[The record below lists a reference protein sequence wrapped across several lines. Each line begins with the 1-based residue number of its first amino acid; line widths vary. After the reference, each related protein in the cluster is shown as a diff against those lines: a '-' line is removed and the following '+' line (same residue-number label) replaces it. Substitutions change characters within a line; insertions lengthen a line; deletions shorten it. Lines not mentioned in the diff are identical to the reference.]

1 MKRLTP
7 LALIAA
13 MALALPA
20 QAEIG
25 GDIVAQLRA
34 QGFSQITV
42 THTLLGRVRIL
53 AKAGRLAREIVL
65 NPNTGEIL
73 RDYTDAGDSDTARTA
88 ASASASASGGGLV
101 ASTGSGAG
109 GIGGIGTDTGATAT
123 GADAGTGTG
132 GDAGSGAGSGSE

>member
-13 MALALPA
+13 MALAQPA

-53 AKAGRLAREIVL
+53 AKGGRLAREIVL

-73 RDYTDAGDSDTARTA
+73 RDYTDAGDGDTARTA
-88 ASASASASGGGLV
+88 ASASGGGLV

-109 GIGGIGTDTGATAT
+109 GIGGIGTDTGATPT
-123 GADAGTGTG
+123 GTGTGTGTG